1 MHSMKLASLQPHY
14 SALFIDVDNTLL
26 TFRPSSETALK
37 KTFLAQGMN
46 YESEY
51 FEVFFWIGEVLW
63 SQQKKELISVQEIH
77 DQIFPRLLQAIGVQ
91 GDSQEMT
98 RLFHLLLHEEA
109 VLEPGVAETLDY
121 LSQRYRLYVASN
133 GLVEMQRSRLKKAGI
148 LDYFSDLFVS
158 DDIGAE
164 KPSETFFLEA
174 MRRSN
179 TQPSDVL
186 FIGDSIS
193 ADMTGAARVA
203 MDRCWYNRLGNP
215 VPEALPLNH
224 VINHLGELKSF
235 L

>member
-1 MHSMKLASLQPHY
+1 MKLPPIQPQY

-26 TFRPSSETALK
+26 TFRPSSETALR

-46 YESEY
+46 YEPTY
-51 FEVFFWIGEVLW
+51 FEVFYWIGEVLW
-63 SQQKKELISVQEIH
+63 SQQKRELISVQEIH
-77 DQIFPRLLQAIGVQ
+77 DLIFPRLLQAIGLQ

-98 RLFHLLLHEEA
+98 RLFHQLLHEEA
-109 VLEPGVAETLDY
+109 VLEPEVTETLDY

-133 GLVEMQRSRLKKAGI
+133 GMMDMQRSRLKKAGI
-148 LDYFSDLFVS
+148 LDYFADLFVS

-193 ADMTGAARVA
+193 ADMAGAARVA
-203 MDRCWYNRLGNP
+203 MDRCWYNRQGNP
-215 VPEALPLNH
+215 LPEALPLNH
-224 VINHLGELKSF
+224 VIHRLGELKSF